1 MSKSVPKP
9 TLLVAFIWSV
19 FTLVPADYALAQDVN
34 ILFVGNSYTHGRY
47 QPVLGY
53 NAGPGNAPGDNV
65 VHDLLC
71 PSLPCTGA
79 EAGPQVTP
87 TTLNTPGGTLTDKLN
102 YLQANPNS
110 QYNEVGPYGGVAGI
124 FLQFTEEAGLH
135 YNVSLIAVSS
145 ATLTGYA
152 NNTGSEAGDLSLI
165 ENSKYSKVVLQD
177 QSFQPLP
184 TTINVNGQQVAT
196 RGDPTSFASGVS
208 RLVNDIDKAD
218 QAAGKPNAA
227 ITLFETPP
235 IASYGFTSSNPNAP
249 IFGSSTVAQQNGNK
263 AYAPYVGDANPIAA
277 MASDLHNA
285 YVNEAAT
292 FNAANPTLSHLSV
305 ALAGDAWVTAINS
318 GIAQFNPFLSN
329 EPKGQIDLWDSNP
342 LLACCET
349 PIGYHP
355 SQYGDYLDALVLF
368 GEITG
373 VNPETLSAEWNLS
386 NSLYSTSASLA
397 LGISPQIAAEL
408 GVMAEDTLLANGPTT
423 VTPLPSTWSMLVLGL
438 AGIALLGHWRSRRPQ
453 TFREIGLLAR
463 RGKQKN
469 AAAVAV

>member
-1 MSKSVPKP
+1 MSKFRPNP
-9 TLLVAFIWSV
+9 TLLVALIFSV
-19 FTLVPADYALAQDVN
+19 FPLVSADYALAQDTN

-53 NAGPGNAPGDNV
+53 NGGPGNATGDSL

-87 TTLNTPGGTLTDKLN
+87 TTSNTPTLNGSGLTGQLN
-102 YLQANPNS
+102 YLQANAGS

-124 FLQFTEEAGLH
+124 FLQFTKDAGLH

-152 NNTGSEAGDLSLI
+152 NNTGNEAGILPLI
-165 ENSKYSKVVLQD
+165 ENSQYSQVVLQD

-184 TTINVNGQQVAT
+184 TTITVNGQTVPT
-196 RGDPTSFASGVS
+196 RGNPTSFASGVS
-208 RLVNDIDKAD
+208 KLVTGIDKAD
-218 QAAGKPNAA
+218 AAAGKPNAG
-227 ITLFETPP
+227 ITLYETPP

-249 IFGSSTVAQQNGNK
+249 IFGSSTVAQQGGNK

-285 YVNEAAT
+285 YVNEAAN
-292 FNAANPTLSHLSV
+292 FNGANPTLSHLSV

-318 GIAQFNPFLSN
+318 GLAEFNPFLSS
-329 EPKGQIDLWDSNP
+329 EPAGQIDLWDSDP
-342 LLACCET
+342 LLACCT
-349 PIGYHP
+349 VPIGYHP
-355 SQYGDYLDALVLF
+355 SQFGDFLDALVLF

-373 VNPETLSAEWNLS
+373 VNPETLSAEWDPN
-386 NSLYSTSASLA
+386 NPMYSASASLA
-397 LGISPQIAAEL
+397 LGIDPQIADGLAI
-408 GVMAEDTLLANGPTT
+408 VAEDTLLANGPTT
-423 VTPLPSTWSMLVLGL
+423 TPLPSTWSMMALAL
-438 AGIALLGHWRSRRPQ
+438 AGIAFLCHWRSRRSQ
-453 TFREIGLLAR
+453 TP
-463 RGKQKN
+463 RGIILSGH
-469 AAAVAV
+469 VA